1 MAFAVVVLAL
11 LVGGFS
17 VVGLATAFALDAC
30 GVHVPWWAAAILLA
44 VVVGVLQAGSSNNPR
59 HPDL

>member
-1 MAFAVVVLAL
+1 MFVVVVIAL

-17 VVGLATAFALDAC
+17 VVGLATAFALGAC

-44 VVVGVLQAGSSNNPR
+44 VTVGVLQAGNSKNPGAT
-59 HPDL
+59 